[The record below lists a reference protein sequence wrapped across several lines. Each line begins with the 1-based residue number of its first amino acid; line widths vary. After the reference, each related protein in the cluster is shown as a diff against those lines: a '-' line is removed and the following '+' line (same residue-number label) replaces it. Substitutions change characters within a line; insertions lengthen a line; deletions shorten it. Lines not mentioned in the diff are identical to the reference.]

1 MELGSGWIRGTQH
14 RSSPD
19 DDGDND
25 GQNGGGG
32 GDDDGDD
39 DGGCVDVDGNTRSS
53 ATISTI

>member
-1 MELGSGWIRGTQH
+1 MELGSGWTRGTQH

-39 DGGCVDVDGNTRSS
+39 DYGCVDDGVDVVDVDHDC
-53 ATISTI
+53 